1 MAMLIKSRMGV
12 SVDGFVANTDGLP
25 AIALAEGFEPGVS
38 HGFPEFIAGCD
49 AVVMGRNT
57 FLPALGADQWPWSG
71 LQVYVLTSRPLPDGT
86 PADVIAVPDPAA
98 LAEALRSRDSGG
110 DVHLVG
116 GPRTIRA
123 FSTIGA
129 LDRLEFV
136 LLPVLL
142 GTGVPLSPAGAPALP
157 LRLLRADRVFPDG
170 SAELGYAPAS

>member
-1 MAMLIKSRMGV
+1 MLIKSRMGV
-12 SVDGFVANTDGLP
+12 SVDGFVANADGVP
-25 AIALAEGFEPGVS
+25 AIALVDGFVPGES

-57 FLPALGADQWPWSG
+57 FVPALGAPDWPWPG
-71 LQVYVLTSRPLPDGT
+71 LEVYVLTTQPLPGGT

-123 FSTIGA
+123 LLDIGA
-129 LDRLEFV
+129 LDRLEVV
-136 LLPVLL
+136 LLPMLL
-142 GTGVPLSPAGAPALP
+142 GTGVPLSPAGAPGLP
-157 LRLLRADRVFPDG
+157 LRLLRADRHFPDG
-170 SAELGYAPAS
+170 SVEVAYTPGS